1 MDIPT
6 VVTKKMLKAAM
17 KHIEVIAKA
26 RQKGNVSCQFQMP
39 SMNILLSMFEII
51 LLCLFILIGSF
62 F

>member
-26 RQKGNVSCQFQMP
+26 RQKGNVKTSYAAFSKGKYKC
-39 SMNILLSMFEII
+39 
-51 LLCLFILIGSF
+51 F
-62 F
+62 FMYICYCIC